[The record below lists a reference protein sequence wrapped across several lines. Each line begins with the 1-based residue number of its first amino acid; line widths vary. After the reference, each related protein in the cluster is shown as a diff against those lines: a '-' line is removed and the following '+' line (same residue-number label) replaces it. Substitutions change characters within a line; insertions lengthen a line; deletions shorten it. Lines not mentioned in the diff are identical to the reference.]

1 MKRYAVKR
9 NGRNKTVAIL
19 NYDEENK
26 IYTIDVPENVSE
38 KEAPF
43 MISLFLQKGIRHV
56 DSMEFQMGA
65 EQGYSEQQAEYWR
78 DLACERNAFL

>member
-26 IYTIDVPENVSE
+26 ICISTPAVVGASGIKKKIFIPLKEDEKNKLINSINVI
-38 KEAPF
+38 KEA
-43 MISLFLQKGIRHV
+43 INSI
-56 DSMEFQMGA
+56 E
-65 EQGYSEQQAEYWR
+65 
-78 DLACERNAFL
+78 